1 LSEYIIHINP
11 EEYHQKL
18 SEEEVKMAVQ
28 NEFLDMVIL
37 C

>member
-1 LSEYIIHINP
+1 LSEDIIRINP

-28 NEFLDMVIL
+28 NDFLDMIIL